1 MVNDGIILID
11 DCGWP
16 TLPGPK
22 LACEEFLEDK
32 EEDLLFE
39 RGHRYEI
46 VKLDDSFPDYLLKNI
61 NKFKDFID
69 S

>member
-1 MVNDGIILID
+1 MIKFKKILFILFFSILFLNKSFSANDGDIYKKID
-11 DCGWP
+11 
-16 TLPGPK
+16 
-22 LACEEFLEDK
+22 
-32 EEDLLFE
+32 LFE